1 MIVVGS
7 GAMGAATAN
16 NLSRRGSKTLVL
28 ERFGLNHSNGSSD
41 GLTRVIRLAYS
52 EHPFYVPLLRRA
64 YDLWF
69 QLQKDSGTEVIR
81 MTGGLECGTPQ
92 SELVTG
98 ALESARKYGVRYKIL
113 SPREVDDQ
121 FQVFNLREDEVGFYD
136 YDAGVVF
143 PEKAIEA
150 FYELAKERV
159 DFRFNEPV
167 LDWDFEEGRITVRTS
182 KDSYMAEKII
192 FCCGAWLP
200 QFVPELA
207 LPLKVERNVQFWMRP
222 REPGE
227 LFNIKRMPIYGFQE
241 IDGRVFY
248 GAPDSGEGVKVAKH
262 HSGVFVDPDGVDR
275 NATKD
280 EENEVREFLRRRMP
294 LLDGEPVSFSP
305 CLYTNAPDLHFV
317 IDYHPKSRNVILVS
331 PCSGHGFKF
340 SPMIGEIASEM
351 ALDGKTKSD
360 ISFFN
365 LARLSTTP
373 PR

>member
-1 MIVVGS
+1 MGS
-7 GAMGAATAN
+7 ATAS
-16 NLSRRGSKTLVL
+16 NLARRGSKTLVL
-28 ERFGLNHSNGSSD
+28 ERFGLNHRNGSSH

-69 QLQKDSGTEVIR
+69 QLQNDSGTELIR

-92 SELVTG
+92 SELVSG
-98 ALESARKYGVRYKIL
+98 AVESARKYGVRSKIL
-113 SPREVDDQ
+113 SPREVYDQ
-121 FQVFNLREDEVGFYD
+121 FQIFNIREDEVAFYD
-136 YDAGVVF
+136 YDAGIVF
-143 PEKAIEA
+143 PEKAVES

-159 DFRFNEPV
+159 DFHFNEP
-167 LDWDFEEGRITVRTS
+167 LLNWDLEDGRITVRTS
-182 KDSYMAEKII
+182 KDSYMGEKIV

-200 QFVPELA
+200 QLVPELA

-222 REPGE
+222 REHGE
-227 LFNIKRMPIYGFQE
+227 LFSIKRMPIYGFQE
-241 IDGRVFY
+241 IDGQVFY

-294 LLDGEPVSFSP
+294 LLDGEPVSFST
-305 CLYTNAPDLHFV
+305 CLYTNAPDMHFV
-317 IDYHPKSRNVILVS
+317 IDYHPKSKNVILVS

-340 SPMIGEIASEM
+340 SPVIGEIASEM

-365 LARLSTTP
+365 LARLKHLP
-373 PR
+373 PP